1 MTEKVGESQS
11 NRLGI
16 EGVLTYQIDQRYRFG
31 VDVCDIYRINI
42 TTNYIFSEL
51 FPCVGQVSVF
61 IQTAIMPSIKDMV
74 ATIAGATLDPNQD
87 DTTVNFPEMTDEI
100 YQYVIFTILVIKFVL
115 LIILYRLKRKNQVLT
130 ASLKWK

>member
-11 NRLGI
+11 NRLEI
-16 EGVLTYQIDQRYRFG
+16 EGVLTYKTNQRYRFG
-31 VDVCDIYRINI
+31 VDVCDIHKINI
-42 TTNYIFSEL
+42 KPNYIFSNL
-51 FPCVGQVSVF
+51 LLYVGQVSIF
-61 IQTAIMPSIKDMV
+61 PRAAAMPSIKDMV

-87 DTTVNFPEMTDEI
+87 DTTINFPEMTDEI

-115 LIILYRLKRKNQVLT
+115 LIIVYRLKRKNQVLT